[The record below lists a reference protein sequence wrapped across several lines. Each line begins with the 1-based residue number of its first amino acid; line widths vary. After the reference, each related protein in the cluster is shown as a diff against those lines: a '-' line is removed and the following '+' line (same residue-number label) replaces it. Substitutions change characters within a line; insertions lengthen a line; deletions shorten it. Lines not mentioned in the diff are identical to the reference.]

1 MKGKIL
7 VGLLFLA
14 FLLPRAFVSSSY
26 CLISM
31 DEAKYLGLAASFPTH
46 TLFNNQ
52 LYLVHPPLFPYLIRF
67 FSLFSPDHVAGMAVS
82 LLFAVVSFVAMARL
96 FHLLGKGPCWMTIA
110 LSVLALSS
118 LHIPTSRV
126 IYKDSMFLGLFLL
139 SLALYLEGLVR
150 GRPGYLLIAGISG
163 GTCCLTSDLGV
174 YLLPCFVFG
183 YAVFRSKTTRMKDIL
198 PAFLIAFLP
207 YCAWLLVRL
216 AVYGLNEYYPAGVDG
231 TLEYVRDFT
240 LSQLFTPR
248 YFPATSTMF
257 DFSPRLDIFTFHGN
271 VYPLSPLFNIPLA
284 AHLVVYALVAYAA
297 VDSVVRAVGRRKIR
311 GNPSLF
317 FSILLV
323 LFALPMVFRPEPR
336 FVIPILLPMG
346 YLLAEGITLLA
357 GRLPRGNR
365 IVQCV
370 ALAVVVFA
378 LAGAANYVVQNTHL
392 IFTLRKE
399 VEGEKT
405 ARYLEGLPGDGVMAQ
420 VGYPPELAYLTDKR
434 VVALPPSPEKL
445 DDFIRRYEIE
455 YLLYGQHY
463 WAAISEANAPN
474 IWCYETIR
482 HIRENP
488 ERYPLL
494 KVIDE
499 EYASVRWPDRVF
511 VHSVRRN

>member
-7 VGLLFLA
+7 IGLLFLA
-14 FLLPRAFVSSSY
+14 FLLPRIFISSPYYFV
-26 CLISM
+26 SM

-67 FSLFSPDHVAGMAVS
+67 FSLFSPDHIAGMAVS
-82 LLFAVVSFVAMARL
+82 LLFAVVSFAAMVRL
-96 FHLLGKGPCWMTIA
+96 FKTLGKGAFRTTIA

-139 SLALYLEGLVR
+139 SLALYVEGLVR
-150 GRPGYLLIAGISG
+150 ARTGYLLLAGISG
-163 GTCCLTSDLGV
+163 CACCLTSDLGV
-174 YLLPCFVFG
+174 YLLPCFVIG
-183 YAVFRSKTTRMKDIL
+183 HAVLRKEKTSVGSVIT
-198 PAFLIAFLP
+198 PFLIAFLP

-216 AVYGLNEYYPAGVDG
+216 AVYRLGEYYPAGVDG
-231 TLEYVRDFT
+231 TIEYVRALT
-240 LSQLFTPR
+240 PGRLFTPR
-248 YFPATSTMF
+248 YFPATATMF
-257 DFSPRLDIFTFHGN
+257 DFSPRLNILSFHGN
-271 VYPLSPLFNIPLA
+271 VYPLSPLFGLPLA
-284 AHLVVYALVAYAA
+284 AHLIVYALVAYAA
-297 VDSVVRAVGRRKIR
+297 VASVVRAVGRRKIR
-311 GNPSLF
+311 GDASLF

-323 LFALPMVFRPEPR
+323 LFAFPVIFRPEPR

-346 YLLAEGITLLA
+346 YLLAEGVFLLA
-357 GRLPRGNR
+357 GRLPRGDR
-365 IVQCV
+365 IVQWI
-370 ALAVVVFA
+370 ALAVVVCA
-378 LAGAANYVVQNTHL
+378 LAGAANYVAHNTHL

-434 VVALPPSPEKL
+434 VVSLPPSPEKL
-445 DDFIRRYEIE
+445 DEFIRRYAIE

-463 WAAISEANAPN
+463 WGKISEANAPN
-474 IWCYETIR
+474 IWCYKTIR

-499 EYASVRWPDRVF
+499 EYAAVRWPDRVF
-511 VHSVRRN
+511 VHSVRQD